1 MRFLLHQSIVPEC
14 LWSIHI
20 IIIFSFMKESNCS
33 HKLRHEEYLELICR
47 YLSDDLYNEL
57 TCMRISYVI
66 YIYKGSHDD
75 CVSDP

>member
-20 IIIFSFMKESNCS
+20 IIIFSFMKKSNCS
-33 HKLRHEEYLELICR
+33 HKLRHEKYLELICR

-57 TCMRISYVI
+57 TCMRISYGEITYV
-66 YIYKGSHDD
+66 YGKAH
-75 CVSDP
+75 VTVM